1 MHNSNDAN
9 REDVTRVQRA
19 RRPQSAGV
27 WRSCRSK
34 SSSSCQTTTTPSSH
48 SKLLPPSIPQQLP
61 TDNHAAACPTRP
73 LSTLLFS
80 SLLFSSSFFF
90 LSSHSIHQLELHP
103 ISASQ
108 HCIAS
113 HHQSTNPC
121 LPSTHPSDRSID
133 CHTQLTSTSTL
144 PTSPQPCTPT
154 PLPSPWPWLGLPWLP
169 SFRACRLRPARFRP
183 AAQPLFTTPRPDPTV
198 PLVLVARVITVPLVL
213 VLVRMPLL
221 RLLTRKK
228 RSLLP
233 RRSLRC

>member
-1 MHNSNDAN
+1 MLAVLKVLAASDLAV
-9 REDVTRVQRA
+9 RTPPA
-19 RRPQSAGV
+19 PAKRPP
-27 WRSCRSK
+27 RLPLTT
-34 SSSSCQTTTTPSSH
+34 SSCHTQSLNGCQQTTMPLPVQPALYLPS
-48 SKLLPPSIPQQLP
+48 
-61 TDNHAAACPTRP
+61 
-73 LSTLLFS
+73 S

-169 SFRACRLRPARFRP
+169 SFRAHRLRPARLRPARFRP
-183 AAQPLFTTPRPDPTV
+183 AAQPLFTTPRPDPMV
-198 PLVLVARVITVPLVL
+198 PLVLAARVITVPLVL
-213 VLVRMPLL
+213 VLVRMLLL